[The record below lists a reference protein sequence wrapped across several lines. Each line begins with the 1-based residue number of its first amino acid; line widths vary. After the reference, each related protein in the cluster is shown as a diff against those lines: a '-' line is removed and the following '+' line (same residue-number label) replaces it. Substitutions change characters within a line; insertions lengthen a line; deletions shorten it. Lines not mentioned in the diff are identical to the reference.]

1 MAGERRTRSEKQRA
15 QLHRQEHLTY
25 SFNAQKGVQLSGAAP
40 TTVVKPVAKKAGPS
54 ITDLFQYDTKFIYQD
69 LVKTVVITLLILCAV
84 IGVKVGLQ

>member
-25 SFNAQKGVQLSGAAP
+25 SFNAKEGVQMSAGSVAATKP
-40 TTVVKPVAKKAGPS
+40 VVKKSGPS
-54 ITDLFQYDTKFIYQD
+54 LTDLFQYDTTLIYQD
-69 LVKTVVITLLILCAV
+69 LAKTVVITLLILCAV